1 MRRIARRENEL
12 WRRIP
17 GHNKSVMPVLEL
29 PAALAIVAAT
39 PLLFVDLRMDY
50 LYGLLN
56 LSFSGYV
63 VATFIMVQITMMA
76 VTLYLHRDQ
85 AHRALDLH
93 PVLRHF
99 FRFWIWA
106 TSGMLTREWVAVH
119 RKHHAYC
126 ETENDPHSPQIYG
139 IRKVLLEGA
148 ELYRIEKDKPETIEK
163 FGRGAPDDWLERNVY
178 LRFKYGGIVLML
190 IADLLF
196 FGVPGITIFAI
207 QMVSMPLFAAG
218 IINGIGHYS
227 GYRNFEC
234 DDAARNIVPW
244 AFLIGGEEL
253 HNNHH
258 AFPTSAKFSVRNW
271 EFDIGWLYIKTFQLF
286 RLAKVRKVAPR
297 PVIERQPRP
306 HADLENLRAIIVN
319 RMHVLR
325 DYTKRVTLPVFR
337 TERAIA
343 AGNSALRKAKLLLV
357 RQPRLLDERAK
368 ARLRDVL
375 SDNAA
380 LQTVHEFRERLRE
393 LWSGAN
399 VSNEKLLAQLKE
411 WCAEAEASGIQVLE
425 DFAARLRS
433 YQLATA

>member
-1 MRRIARRENEL
+1 
-12 WRRIP
+12 
-17 GHNKSVMPVLEL
+17 
-29 PAALAIVAAT
+29 
-39 PLLFVDLRMDY
+39 MDY
-50 LYGLLN
+50 LYGLLS
-56 LSFSGYV
+56 LSFWGYV
-63 VATFIMVQITMMA
+63 ITTFVMVQITMMA

-126 ETENDPHSPQIYG
+126 ETVDDPHSPQIYG

-148 ELYRIEKDKPETIEK
+148 ELYREEKDKPETLEK
-163 FGRGAPDDWLERNVY
+163 FGRGTPDDWLENKVY
-178 LRFKYGGIVLML
+178 LRFKYGGIVFML
-190 IADLLF
+190 LANLLF
-196 FGVPGITIFAI
+196 FGVPGIIIFAV
-207 QMVSMPLFAAG
+207 QMISMPLFAAG
-218 IINGIGHYS
+218 IINGLGHYS

-271 EFDIGWLYIKTFQLF
+271 EFDIGWLYIRTFRIF
-286 RLAKVRKVAPR
+286 GLAKVRKVAPR
-297 PVIERQPRP
+297 PLLESKPKAQV
-306 HADLENLRAIIVN
+306 DLDNLRAIIVN

-325 DYTKRVTLPVFR
+325 DYTKQVTLPVFK
-337 TERAIA
+337 TERAVA
-343 AGNSALRKAKLLLV
+343 AGNSALRKAKTLLI
-357 RQPRLLDERAK
+357 RQPRLLDESAA
-368 ARLRDVL
+368 ARLREIL
-375 SDNAA
+375 SDNSA
-380 LQTVHEFRERLRE
+380 LLTVHEFRERLRE

-399 VSNEKLLAQLKE
+399 VSNERLLAQLKD
-411 WCAEAEASGIQVLE
+411 WCAEAEASGIKVLE